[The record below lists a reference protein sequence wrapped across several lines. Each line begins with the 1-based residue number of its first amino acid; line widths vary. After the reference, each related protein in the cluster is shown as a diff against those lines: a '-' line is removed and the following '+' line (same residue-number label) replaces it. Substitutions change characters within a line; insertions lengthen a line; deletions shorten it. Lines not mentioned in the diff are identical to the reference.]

1 MKKLFI
7 SMLAVAAL
15 ASCSQE
21 DVIVADKGDLIGF
34 NSFVENSTRAAA
46 DPSYSA
52 NDIES
57 FKVWGTVNNVGIYNG
72 ATVSRPSTEDG
83 KGYGDVWTCTGN
95 QQYWISGADYV
106 FAGIVDGDKA
116 GVSTTTAVNG
126 LPTTIEY
133 TADGATDLLCQTI
146 VRKAYTGSD
155 IVAFNFTHLLS
166 KVNFT
171 VNNESTGALD
181 YIFVARDITF
191 NGAKKGTYTIAY
203 PTEDGQLVDGQ
214 LVAGN
219 WNITN
224 TDVKTLSPLTVSA
237 NVENAELGTEVLF
250 IPGSYAVDFAV
261 DVYYKEVT
269 EKNKV
274 TTMEYAGSTQSLEAN
289 KAYNFVVN
297 VSLGNPIYF
306 TVEEQPTW
314 NEDVNGD
321 DKVDAND
328 NIKLQ

>member
-34 NSFVENSTRAAA
+34 NSFVENSTRAD

-116 GVSTTTAVNG
+116 GVSTTTPVNG

-133 TADGATDLLCQTI
+133 TADGETDLLCQTI

-171 VNNESTGALD
+171 VINKSTAAKD

-191 NGAKKGTYTIAY
+191 TGAKKGTYTIAY

-214 LVAGN
+214 LVAGD

-224 TDVKTLSPLTVSA
+224 TDDKTLSPLTVKTDVAS
-237 NVENAELGTEVLF
+237 AELDTEVLF

-261 DVYYKEVT
+261 DVYYQQVT
-269 EKNKV
+269 EANKV

-297 VSLGNPIYF
+297 VSLGNPIQF
-306 TVEEQPTW
+306 TVVKQPTW
-314 NEDVNGD
+314 TDGD
-321 DKVDAND
+321 SEGDTT
-328 NIKLQ
+328 LTL

>member
-7 SMLAVAAL
+7 SVLAVAAL

-34 NSFVENSTRAAA
+34 NSFVENSTRAD

-52 NDIES
+52 NNIQS

-72 ATVSRPSTEDG
+72 AVVSRNNKDYNVAWDCE
-83 KGYGDVWTCTGN
+83 GN

-126 LPTTIEY
+126 LPTSIVY

-166 KVNFT
+166 KINFT
-171 VNNESTGALD
+171 VNNESTDAKD

-191 NGAKKGTYTIAY
+191 TGAKKGTYTIAY
-203 PTEDGQLVDGQ
+203 PTDNGQLVSGSWT
-214 LVAGN
+214 VADADKGDKELSDL
-219 WNITN
+219 TVK
-224 TDVKTLSPLTVSA
+224 TDVAS
-237 NVENAELGTEVLF
+237 AELDTEVLF
-250 IPGSYAVDFAV
+250 IPGSYAVDFSV
-261 DVYYKEVT
+261 DVYYQQIADA
-269 EKNKV
+269 NKV

-297 VSLGNPIYF
+297 VSLGSSIQF

-314 NEDVNGD
+314 NEDVDGD
-321 DKVDAND
+321 GDVDAND

>member
-34 NSFVENSTRAAA
+34 NSFVENSTRAD

-116 GVSTTTAVNG
+116 GVSTTTPVNG

-133 TADGATDLLCQTI
+133 TADGETDLLCQTI

-171 VNNESTGALD
+171 VINKSTAAKD

-191 NGAKKGTYTIAY
+191 TGAKKGTYTIAY

-214 LVAGN
+214 LVAGS
-219 WNITN
+219 WTVADKDKGDKELSDLTVK
-224 TDVKTLSPLTVSA
+224 TDVAS
-237 NVENAELGTEVLF
+237 AELGAEVLF

-261 DVYYKEVT
+261 DVYYQQIADA
-269 EKNKV
+269 NKV

-297 VSLGNPIYF
+297 VSLGNPIQF
-306 TVEEQPTW
+306 TVTEQPTW
-314 NEDVNGD
+314 EDGDGD
-321 DKVDAND
+321 DDTT
-328 NIKLQ
+328 LTL

>member
-15 ASCSQE
+15 ASCSQD

-34 NSFVENSTRAAA
+34 NSFVENSTRAT

-52 NDIES
+52 NDIDS
-57 FKVWGTVNNVGIYNG
+57 FKVWGTVNGVNIYNG

-83 KGYGDVWTCTGN
+83 VGYNAVWTCTGN

-106 FAGIVDGDKA
+106 FTGIVDGDKT

-133 TADGATDLLCQTI
+133 TADGETDLLCQTI

-171 VNNESTGALD
+171 VINKSTAAKD

-191 NGAKKGTYTIAY
+191 NGATKGTYTIAY

-214 LVAGN
+214 LVAGD

-224 TDVKTLSPLTVSA
+224 TDDKTLSPLTVKTDVAS
-237 NVENAELGTEVLF
+237 AELGTEVLF

-261 DVYYKEVT
+261 DVYYQQVT
-269 EKNKV
+269 EANKV

-297 VSLGNPIYF
+297 VSLGNPIQF
-306 TVEEQPTW
+306 TVVKQPTW
-314 NEDVNGD
+314 TDGD
-321 DKVDAND
+321 GEGDTT
-328 NIKLQ
+328 LTL

>member
-34 NSFVENSTRAAA
+34 NSFVENSTRAT

-57 FKVWGTVNNVGIYNG
+57 FKVWGTVNGVNIYNG
-72 ATVSRPSTEDG
+72 ATVSRPSNVKGE
-83 KGYGDVWTCTGN
+83 GYGDEWNCTGN

-106 FAGIVDGDKA
+106 FTGIVDGDKTN
-116 GVSTTTAVNG
+116 VSKTTVENG
-126 LPTTIEY
+126 LPTSIEY

-171 VNNESTGALD
+171 VKNNSTAAKD

-191 NGAKKGTYTIAY
+191 TGAKKGTYTIAY

-214 LVAGN
+214 LVAGS
-219 WNITN
+219 WTVADKDKGDKELSDLTVK
-224 TDVKTLSPLTVSA
+224 TDVAS
-237 NVENAELGTEVLF
+237 AELGTEVLF

-269 EKNKV
+269 DTNKV
-274 TTMEYAGSTQSLEAN
+274 TTMEYEGSTQSLEAN

-297 VSLGNPIYF
+297 VSLGSSIQF
-306 TVEEQPTW
+306 TVEKQPTW
-314 NEDVNGD
+314 TTPSNEV
-321 DKVDAND
+321 V
-328 NIKLQ
+328 LQ

>member
-34 NSFVENSTRAAA
+34 NSFVENATRAD

-57 FKVWGTVNNVGIYNG
+57 FKVWGTVNDVNIYNG
-72 ATVSRPSTEDG
+72 AVVT
-83 KGYGDVWTCTGN
+83 KGEKDYGDVWECEGN

-191 NGAKKGTYTIAY
+191 TGATKGTYTISY
-203 PTEDGQLVDGQ
+203 PTANGQ

-219 WNITN
+219 WNITK
-224 TDVKTLSPLTVSA
+224 TDVKTLSPLTVNADDATS
-237 NVENAELGTEVLF
+237 AELGTEVLF

-261 DVYYKEVT
+261 DVYYQEVT
-269 EKNKV
+269 DAKKV

-297 VSLGNPIYF
+297 VSLGNPIQF
-306 TVEEQPTW
+306 TVEKQPTW
-314 NEDVNGD
+314 NPAVGGTEVE
-321 DKVDAND
+321 
-328 NIKLQ
+328 LQ

>member
-1 MKKLFI
+1 
-7 SMLAVAAL
+7 MLAIAAL
-15 ASCSQE
+15 ASCAKE
-21 DVIVADKGDLIGF
+21 ETLVADKGELIGF
-34 NSFVENSTRAAA
+34 NSFVENSTRAAV

-72 ATVSRPSTEDG
+72 ATVSCPSTEDG

-106 FAGIVDGDKA
+106 FAGIVDGDKV

-171 VNNESTGALD
+171 VNNESTDAKD

-191 NGAKKGTYTIAY
+191 TGAKKGTYTIAY
-203 PTEDGQLVDGQ
+203 PTDNGQLVSGSWT
-214 LVAGN
+214 VADADKGDKELSDL
-219 WNITN
+219 TVK
-224 TDVKTLSPLTVSA
+224 TDVAS
-237 NVENAELGTEVLF
+237 AELDTEVLF

-261 DVYYKEVT
+261 DVYYKEIADA
-269 EKNKV
+269 KKV
-274 TTMEYAGSTQSLEAN
+274 TTMEYAGSTQLLEAN
-289 KAYNFVVN
+289 NAYNFVVN
-297 VSLGNPIYF
+297 VSLGNPIQF
-306 TVEEQPTW
+306 TVEKQPTW
-314 NEDVNGD
+314 TPND
-321 DKVDAND
+321 DTT
-328 NIKLQ
+328 LTL

>member
-34 NSFVENSTRAAA
+34 NSFVENSTRAAL

-52 NDIES
+52 NNIQS
-57 FKVWGTVNNVGIYNG
+57 FKVWGTVNNVNIYNG
-72 ATVSRPSTEDG
+72 AVVSRNNKDYNVAWDCE
-83 KGYGDVWTCTGN
+83 GN

-126 LPTTIEY
+126 LPTSIVY

-171 VNNESTGALD
+171 VNNKSTGALD

-191 NGAKKGTYTIAY
+191 NGAKKGTYTIKY
-203 PTEDGQLVDGQ
+203 PTDNGQLVDG
-214 LVAGN
+214 N
-219 WNITN
+219 WEITN
-224 TDVKTLSPLTVSA
+224 TDVKTLSPLTVNA
-237 NVENAELGTEVLF
+237 NVASAELGTEVLF

-274 TTMEYAGSTQSLEAN
+274 TTMAYAGSTQSLEAN

-297 VSLGNPIYF
+297 VSLGSSIQF

-321 DKVDAND
+321 GDVDADD

>member
-34 NSFVENSTRAAA
+34 NSFVENSTRAT

-72 ATVSRPSTEDG
+72 ATVSRPSAEDG
-83 KGYGDVWTCTGN
+83 KGSGDVWACTGN

-133 TADGATDLLCQTI
+133 TADGETDLLCQTI

-203 PTEDGQLVDGQ
+203 PTEDGQLV
-214 LVAGN
+214 AGN

-237 NVENAELGTEVLF
+237 NVASAELGTEVLF

-274 TTMEYAGSTQSLEAN
+274 TTMEYTGSTQPLEAN

-297 VSLGNPIYF
+297 VSLGSSIQF
-306 TVEEQPTW
+306 TVEKQPTW
-314 NEDVNGD
+314 TTPSNEVE
-321 DKVDAND
+321 
-328 NIKLQ
+328 LQ

>member
-146 VRKAYTGSD
+146 DRTANTDGTD
-155 IVAFNFTHLLS
+155 NAIVAFNFTHLLS

-171 VNNESTGALD
+171 VVNGSKDATG
-181 YIFVARDITF
+181 YSFVVRSITF
-191 NGAKKGTYTIAY
+191 KGATEATYDVVNKAWINPVTGNTVIGNER
-203 PTEDGQLVDGQ
+203 TVNSSTVKDIV
-214 LVAGN
+214 VA
-219 WNITN
+219 
-224 TDVKTLSPLTVSA
+224 TDAAS
-237 NVENAELGTEVLF
+237 AELGTEVLF
-250 IPGSYAVDFAV
+250 IPGTYTISFTVDIL
-261 DVYYKEVT
+261 YNGEL
-269 EKNKV
+269 V
-274 TTMEYAGSTQSLEAN
+274 TTNNYPVTGKTYSHTLAAAN
-289 KAYNFVVN
+289 AYNFKVN
-297 VSLGNPIYF
+297 VSVGKPIQF
-306 TVEEQPTW
+306 TVTELPGWT
-314 NEDVNGD
+314 DGD
-321 DKVDAND
+321 GTGDTT
-328 NIKLQ
+328 LTL

>member
-34 NSFVENSTRAAA
+34 NSFVENSTRAD

-52 NDIES
+52 NNIQS
-57 FKVWGTVNNVGIYNG
+57 FKVWGTVNGVNIYDG
-72 ATVSRPSTEDG
+72 ALVSRNNKNYNVAWDCE
-83 KGYGDVWTCTGN
+83 GN

-106 FAGIVDGDKA
+106 FTGIVDGDKA
-116 GVSTTTAVNG
+116 NVSKTTAVNG

-171 VNNESTGALD
+171 VNNNSTDAKD

-191 NGAKKGTYTIAY
+191 TGAKKGTYTIAY
-203 PTEDGQLVDGQ
+203 PTDNGQLVSGSWT
-214 LVAGN
+214 VADADKGDKELSDL
-219 WNITN
+219 TVK
-224 TDVKTLSPLTVSA
+224 TDVAS
-237 NVENAELGTEVLF
+237 AELDTEVLF
-250 IPGSYAVDFAV
+250 IPGSYAVDFSV
-261 DVYYKEVT
+261 DVYYQQIADAK
-269 EKNKV
+269 KV
-274 TTMEYAGSTQSLEAN
+274 TTMEYTGSTQLLEAN

-297 VSLGNPIYF
+297 VSLGSSIQF
-306 TVEEQPTW
+306 TVEKQPTW
-314 NEDVNGD
+314 NPAVGGTEVEL
-321 DKVDAND
+321 K
-328 NIKLQ
+328 

>member
-126 LPTTIEY
+126 LPTSIVY

-171 VNNESTGALD
+171 VNNESTDAKD

-191 NGAKKGTYTIAY
+191 TGAKKGTYTIAY
-203 PTEDGQLVDGQ
+203 PTENGQLVSGSWS
-214 LVAGN
+214 VADADKGDKELSDL
-219 WNITN
+219 TVK
-224 TDVKTLSPLTVSA
+224 TDVAS
-237 NVENAELGTEVLF
+237 AELDTEVLF

-261 DVYYKEVT
+261 DVYYKEIADA
-269 EKNKV
+269 KKV

-321 DKVDAND
+321 NKVDAND

>member
-34 NSFVENSTRAAA
+34 NSFVENSTRAD

-52 NDIES
+52 NNIQS
-57 FKVWGTVNNVGIYNG
+57 FKVWGTVNGVNIYDG
-72 ATVSRPSTEDG
+72 ALVSRNNKNYNVAWDCE
-83 KGYGDVWTCTGN
+83 GN

-106 FAGIVDGDKA
+106 FTGIVDGDKA
-116 GVSTTTAVNG
+116 NVSKTTAVNG

-171 VNNESTGALD
+171 VNNNSTDAKD

-191 NGAKKGTYTIAY
+191 TGATKGTYTIAY

-214 LVAGN
+214 LVAGD
-219 WNITN
+219 WNITK
-224 TDVKTLSPLTVSA
+224 TDIKTLSSLTVNADDATS
-237 NVENAELGTEVLF
+237 AELDTEVLF
-250 IPGSYAVDFAV
+250 IPGDYAVDFAV
-261 DVYYKEVT
+261 DVYYKEVADA
-269 EKNKV
+269 KKV
-274 TTMEYAGSTQSLEAN
+274 TTMEYAGSTQLLEAN

-297 VSLGNPIYF
+297 VSLGSSIQF
-306 TVEEQPTW
+306 TVVKQPEW
-314 NEDVNGD
+314 NYDVNGD
-321 DKVDAND
+321 KVVDDDD
-328 NIKLQ
+328 NIELQ